1 MAQALVA
8 CEFAPLNLKR
18 VRRVWK
24 ETRLG
29 RARRCRKRRTGNSVA
44 LRAEAPNRVR
54 RVDFVHDS
62 CLNGTKLEIP
72 SAVDEFTRECLA
84 LEAAASIK
92 APKVRSILSSLFA
105 SRGEPNCLGSDNGP
119 EFTADSL
126 AVWLAMRGSQS
137 RFIRPG
143 SPWQNAKIE
152 SFNSWLRAEL
162 PDAEVFANLAD
173 AQLKLNL
180 WRRFYNEE
188 RPRSSLGYLAPAS
201 YAQTLSVS

>member
-1 MAQALVA
+1 MRISGSSLR
-8 CEFAPLNLKR
+8 CRPRPKDETLKR
-18 VRRVWK
+18 RILKV
-24 ETRLG
+24 L
-29 RARRCRKRRTGNSVA
+29 A
-44 LRAEAPNRVR
+44 
-54 RVDFVHDS
+54 
-62 CLNGTKLEIP
+62 
-72 SAVDEFTRECLA
+72 AVDEFTRECLA

-92 APKVRSILSSLFA
+92 APKVRSILFSLFA
-105 SRGEPNCLGSDNGP
+105 SRGEPNCLGSDIGP

-137 RFIRPG
+137 RFIKPG

-162 PDAEVFANLAD
+162 LDAEVFANLAD
-173 AQLKLNL
+173 AQLELDL

-201 YAQTLSVS
+201 YALSLNHATMPEESLHL

>member
-1 MAQALVA
+1 MRISGSSLR
-8 CEFAPLNLKR
+8 CRPRPKDETLKR
-18 VRRVWK
+18 RILKV
-24 ETRLG
+24 L
-29 RARRCRKRRTGNSVA
+29 A
-44 LRAEAPNRVR
+44 
-54 RVDFVHDS
+54 
-62 CLNGTKLEIP
+62 
-72 SAVDEFTRECLA
+72 AVDEFTRECLA
-84 LEAAASIK
+84 LEAAGIK

-105 SRGEPNCLGSDNGP
+105 SRGEPNCLRSDIGP

-173 AQLKLNL
+173 AQLELNL

-201 YAQTLSVS
+201 YAQTLNHAKMPEESLHL